1 MNDYYITD
9 DGFLVVLSGKATD
22 KKDYAG
28 VGYLIS
34 PMVRSSIIGFCQAHE
49 RYAALKLRSTGGKI
63 AIITAYAP
71 HAGYS
76 LDKRLDF
83 FHRLGGFY

>member
-1 MNDYYITD
+1 MSDYYDTE

-28 VGYLIS
+28 VGYLIAPS
-34 PMVRSSIIGFCQAHE
+34 ARSSVIGFCQAHE
-49 RYAALKLRSTGGKI
+49 RYAALKLRSSGGKI

-71 HAGYS
+71 YYGHPY
-76 LDKRLDF
+76 DERLDF
-83 FHRLGGFY
+83 F